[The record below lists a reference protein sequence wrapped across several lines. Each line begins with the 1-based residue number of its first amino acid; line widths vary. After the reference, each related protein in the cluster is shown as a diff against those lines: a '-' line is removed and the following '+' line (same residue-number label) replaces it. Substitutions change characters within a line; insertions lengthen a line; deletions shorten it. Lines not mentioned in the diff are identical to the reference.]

1 MNLNLHHLNIFY
13 NISKFNSITKA
24 AKELN
29 ISQAA
34 VSLQIK
40 DFHEKCGI
48 QFFEIIGKKIFLTQ
62 AGKAVYPKC
71 EQLFSLKKEIEDII
85 SGNQNAFSE
94 NVSVLATFPFSE
106 YYFDKILLNINR
118 KYPNIFIQLMSAKSS
133 EIIKKV
139 ENMETDFGV
148 VALKV
153 KNSKLVVKPLIRD
166 SLCVICHPDH
176 PLSGKAVINP
186 LDFENQN
193 MIMHEISGTSRI
205 VINEYT
211 EMHNIK
217 FNIIEEIDLIKPII
231 ELIKNNLGIS
241 ILSRHVAESYVTN
254 RNPRIIPIKGG
265 LYRHYYLIY
274 HKEKYISSS
283 LRQVF
288 DEIEEWCGDYNKK
301 AIKEMGI
308 TR

>member
-1 MNLNLHHLNIFY
+1 MNLNMHHLNIFY

-48 QFFEIIGKKIFLTQ
+48 PFFEIIGKKIYLTQ
-62 AGKAVYPKC
+62 IGKAVYAKC
-71 EQLFSLKKEIEDII
+71 EQLFLVKEEIEDII

-94 NVSVLATFPFSE
+94 NINIFATLPFSE

-118 KYPNIFIQLMSAKSS
+118 KFPNIFIHLMSSIS
-133 EIIKKV
+133 TEIIKKV

-148 VALKV
+148 IGMKI
-153 KNSKLVVKPLIRD
+153 KNPKLVIKPLIRD
-166 SLCVICHPDH
+166 SLCVICHPEH
-176 PLSGKAVINP
+176 PLAVKTVINP
-186 LDFENQN
+186 LDLENYN
-193 MIMHEISGTSRI
+193 MIMHETTGTSRI

-211 EMHNIK
+211 SKHNIK
-217 FNIIEEIDLIKPII
+217 LKIIEEIDLIKPVI
-231 ELIKNNLGIS
+231 ELIKENIGIS
-241 ILSRHVAESYVTN
+241 ILSKHIAKSFIENGS
-254 RNPRIIPIKGG
+254 PKIIPISGG
-265 LYRHYYLIY
+265 LFRYYYLIY

-283 LRQVF
+283 LKQVF
-288 DEIEEWCGDYNKK
+288 DLIDNWCDEYSENILKEICSV
-301 AIKEMGI
+301 
-308 TR
+308 